1 MNLPNKITLTRIIL
15 IPFIMF
21 FYLFPLPHGRLIA
34 LVLFI
39 IGILTDFLDGKI
51 ARKYNMVSTLGVF
64 LDSIADK
71 MLVLSC
77 MLLVVADGTIISPLG
92 VVALAI
98 ILIRELSVSA
108 LRQLGAEK
116 GVVISADMLG
126 KYKATFQFLA
136 IAGFMLL
143 SYLSLLGVSSIV
155 MDIFAYIDY
164 SLLCVA
170 VVLTIIS
177 GIHYLI
183 KNREVLKDEDKSH
196 RDVV

>member
-126 KYKATFQFLA
+126 KYKATFQFFA
-136 IAGFMLL
+136 IAQFMLL
-143 SYLSLLGVSSIV
+143 SYLATLIVSSIV
-155 MDIFAYIDY
+155 MTVLKYVAY
-164 SLLCVA
+164 SLLAVA
-170 VVLTIIS
+170 VILTIIS

-183 KNREVLKDEDKSH
+183 KNRGVLKDEDKSH